1 MITRRVLLGGSVF
14 GAVAP
19 GGTGGTEKMGA
30 TGEQV
35 VPLDPRIVRDIETR
49 LEEIG
54 NQLEFA
60 NRGSFTGTSPYGDKI
75 RDAMTLF
82 LRSSQKYPD
91 FLDVGYLVFHAMYD
105 WHIRNRVPLTVGR
118 SADGRYGLVFMFTRL
133 VLRPDAVPD
142 FIGLP
147 YDQRA

>member
-19 GGTGGTEKMGA
+19 GG

-49 LEEIG
+49 LEEID

-60 NRGSFTGTSPYGDKI
+60 NATACR
-75 RDAMTLF
+75 
-82 LRSSQKYPD
+82 
-91 FLDVGYLVFHAMYD
+91 
-105 WHIRNRVPLTVGR
+105 
-118 SADGRYGLVFMFTRL
+118 
-133 VLRPDAVPD
+133 
-142 FIGLP
+142 
-147 YDQRA
+147 

>member
-19 GGTGGTEKMGA
+19 GGAAGTGA